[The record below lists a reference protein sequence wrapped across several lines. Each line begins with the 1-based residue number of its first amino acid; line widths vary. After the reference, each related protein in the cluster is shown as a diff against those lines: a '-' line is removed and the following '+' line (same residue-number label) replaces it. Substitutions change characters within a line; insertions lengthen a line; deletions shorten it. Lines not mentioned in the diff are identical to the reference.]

1 MMQQEDRLIAIAGAA
16 SLLLLLPLLLITFTA
31 DLLLRP
37 AADTFMFW
45 IIEKARMMLVD
56 SVQDNTS
63 I

>member
-1 MMQQEDRLIAIAGAA
+1 MTQQEDRLIAIAGAA

-37 AADTFMFW
+37 AAGTFMFW
-45 IIEKARMMLVD
+45 IIDKARMVLVD
-56 SVQDNTS
+56 SVQEDTS